1 MTLTFYRA
9 VFFICNEVEETTDIF
24 EKKNV
29 ND

>member
-9 VFFICNEVEETTDIF
+9 VFFIFNDVDEATDIF